1 LASLIC
7 RAIDGVSSALRSVLA
22 QSLPPAGKF
31 FIPFGR
37 CNRMTQPNQTIPQ
50 PRNPVTLFAED
61 TRPNS
66 IARIGRQPIAFA
78 AVILLV
84 ILAGAASITLWRSY
98 SAAAPELDRVVA
110 ARQFQARAVQ
120 VASEQLAEKTRG
132 LEVSQQESIDQ
143 LQVVQD
149 QLQALRRQLAAQQAD
164 SKRLSDQVS
173 ALSEA
178 VDSLRQSFASAQAS
192 ESSAPAARNRSIR
205 TRAVRYQKRAKSN
218 S

>member
-1 LASLIC
+1 
-7 RAIDGVSSALRSVLA
+7 
-22 QSLPPAGKF
+22 
-31 FIPFGR
+31 
-37 CNRMTQPNQTIPQ
+37 MTQLNQTIPQ
-50 PRNPVTLFAED
+50 PRTPVTLFAED

-78 AVILLV
+78 AATLLV

-98 SAAAPELDRVVA
+98 SGSVAAPELDRVVA

-149 QLQALRRQLAAQQAD
+149 QLQALRRQLSAQQAD
-164 SKRLSDQVS
+164 SKRLSDQVT

>member
-1 LASLIC
+1 
-7 RAIDGVSSALRSVLA
+7 
-22 QSLPPAGKF
+22 
-31 FIPFGR
+31 
-37 CNRMTQPNQTIPQ
+37 MTQPNQTIPQ
-50 PRNPVTLFAED
+50 PRNPVALFAED

-66 IARIGRQPIAFA
+66 IARIGRQPIALA
-78 AVILLV
+78 AITLLV
-84 ILAGAASITLWRSY
+84 ILAGAASIALWRSY
-98 SAAAPELDRVVA
+98 TGAAPELDRVVA

-120 VASEQLAEKTRG
+120 VASEQLVEKTRG

-192 ESSAPAARNRSIR
+192 ESSPPAARNRSIR
-205 TRAVRYQKRAKSN
+205 TRAVRYQKRTKSN